1 LAGER
6 RSRPD
11 VTRNPGATARS
22 SGLVVALGSLSA
34 ALVLFLLLPIAGIFS
49 GTSLADVKGGVMHP
63 LVVPALELSLVT
75 TMVSLLLVIVLGT
88 PLAWVIASA
97 HGRLAR
103 LLESSLKLPIVLP
116 PAVAGLG
123 LLLAFGRE
131 GLLGNVLHHQGIH
144 VPFTMLAV
152 VLAQVF
158 VSAPFFVEAA
168 VSAFR
173 RLDPS
178 LLVIART
185 LGASPARVLFRVALP
200 LAAPGLVSGAAL
212 SWARALG
219 EFGAT
224 LMFAGSLGG
233 RTQTL
238 PLAIYAALETD
249 LRAARALSLVL
260 VAIAFAL
267 LVAVRATEPAQHGR
281 AS

>member
-1 LAGER
+1 VTSSSARHKGPRSFLAVLG
-6 RSRPD
+6 
-11 VTRNPGATARS
+11 GFG
-22 SGLVVALGSLSA
+22 GLL
-34 ALVLFLLLPIAGIFS
+34 LVFLLLPVAGLVS
-49 GTSLADVKGGVMHP
+49 TTSVSDLRAGLAHP
-63 LVVPALELSLVT
+63 LVTPALVLSLVT
-75 TMVSLLLVIVLGT
+75 SSISLVLVVLLGT
-88 PLAWVIASA
+88 PLAWLVARSE
-97 HGRLAR
+97 GRAAR
-103 LLESSLKLPIVLP
+103 LVESALKLPVVLP

-131 GLLGNVLHHQGIH
+131 GLLGRALAAHGIG
-144 VPFTMLAV
+144 VPFTSSAV
-152 VLAQVF
+152 VLAQLF
-158 VSAPFFVEAA
+158 VSAPFFLEAA
-168 VSAFR
+168 ISAFR

-178 LLVIART
+178 LLIIART
-185 LGASPARVLFRVALP
+185 LGAAPLAVFFRIALP

-249 LRAARALSLVL
+249 LRAARALSLLL

-267 LVAVRATEPAQHGR
+267 LVAVRAAQQQPADTAR
-281 AS
+281 REST

>member
-1 LAGER
+1 VSRERGAGA
-6 RSRPD
+6 RSRG
-11 VTRNPGATARS
+11 V
-22 SGLVVALGSLSA
+22 VVALGSLSA
-34 ALVLFLLLPIAGIFS
+34 LLVLFLLLPIVGLVS
-49 GTSLADVKGGVMHP
+49 GTSLDDVRNGLTHP

-75 TMVSLLLVIVLGT
+75 TTTSLGLVILLGT

-97 HGRLAR
+97 DGRVAR
-103 LLESSLKLPIVLP
+103 LLESALKLPIVLP

-123 LLLAFGRE
+123 LLLAFGRH
-131 GLLGNVLHHQGIH
+131 GLFGEVLHRQGVH
-144 VPFTMLAV
+144 VPFTTLAV

-168 VSAFR
+168 VSALR

-200 LAAPGLVSGAAL
+200 IAAPGLVSGAAL
-212 SWARALG
+212 AWARALG

-267 LVAVRATEPAQHGR
+267 LVAVRATEPPRLRRSG
-281 AS
+281 

>member
-1 LAGER
+1 MRGLGR
-6 RSRPD
+6 GGRSRVV
-11 VTRNPGATARS
+11 VTLLGGFG
-22 SGLVVALGSLSA
+22 GLLL
-34 ALVLFLLLPIAGIFS
+34 LFLLLPVLGLVSASSISDIRAG
-49 GTSLADVKGGVMHP
+49 LAHP
-63 LVVPALELSLVT
+63 LVAPALELSLVT
-75 TMVSLLLVIVLGT
+75 SSISAVIVVLLGT
-88 PLAWVIASA
+88 PLAWLIARA
-97 HGRLAR
+97 EGRLAR
-103 LLESSLKLPIVLP
+103 FAESALKLPVVLP

-131 GLLGNVLHHQGIH
+131 GLVGGFLRARGIA
-144 VPFTMLAV
+144 VPFTSTAV

-158 VSAPFFVEAA
+158 VSAPFFLEAA

-185 LGASPARVLFRVALP
+185 LGATPLRLLLRVALP
-200 LAAPGLVSGAAL
+200 LAAPGLVSGAAR

-238 PLAIYAALETD
+238 PLAIYAAMETD

-260 VAIAFAL
+260 VAIAFVLLIAARSANRSAL
-267 LVAVRATEPAQHGR
+267 AERREP
-281 AS
+281 S

>member
-1 LAGER
+1 MSFGR
-6 RSRPD
+6 GRGPGSRGM
-11 VTRNPGATARS
+11 VRLFA
-22 SGLVVALGSLSA
+22 LVGG
-34 ALVLFLLLPIAGIFS
+34 ALVLFLLLPVGGLIS
-49 GTSLADVKGGVMHP
+49 GTSLGDVREGLAHP
-63 LVVPALELSLVT
+63 LVAPALELSLLT
-75 TMVSLLLVIVLGT
+75 TTLSLLLVVFFGT
-88 PLAWVIASA
+88 PLAWVIAHA
-97 HGRLAR
+97 EGRVTR
-103 LLESSLKLPIVLP
+103 LLESALKLPVVLP

-131 GLLGNVLHHQGIH
+131 TLIGGVLHRHGLA
-144 VPFTMLAV
+144 VPFTSAAV

-168 VSAFR
+168 ISAFR

-185 LGASPARVLFRVALP
+185 LGASPGRVLFRVGLP
-200 LAAPGLVSGAAL
+200 LAAPGLASGAAL
-212 SWARALG
+212 CWARALG

-260 VAIAFAL
+260 VGMAFLL
-267 LVAVRATEPAQHGR
+267 LVAVRGAEQPDARRGR
-281 AS
+281 GES